1 MKDLTAS
8 KLVQLNHGA
17 LKVPLPGTEA
27 TLVAQKL
34 RTWAAEIGQL
44 QVGAENDPRVR
55 LRLEGVDLGP
65 ILERARSADSTGA
78 RQRVLKD
85 LVFEALGLEKVL
97 EKGKPHSVDW
107 RGTSRSGQ
115 VLFGN
120 VRTMSADYLRCPD
133 DEDWRLVI
141 DYPFDDGQF
150 GPNDDVE
157 AIERFIEAGTGS
169 WTLVWLPSFL
179 SDAMQKQ
186 LGELVILEHICETRE
201 VMRGYVAD
209 LSVENQTRAMTDLD
223 NLRNSK
229 QARLL
234 GVLAE
239 AYGLASPKEGNL
251 DSARLAE
258 PHVLVLKP
266 GAKLAARVPPNFA
279 EAVDTYVQDLL
290 TTRWPRHPKLG
301 EKLTKR
307 RVEHLVDV
315 FGQLVDA
322 DDKRLPAERALIDE
336 VRDTLGELG
345 LVRVTENAIH
355 LVADRV
361 LQDLDKRREQKSVDQ
376 PQVSQ
381 LRAWID
387 ESGKMGLQTEAEDLI
402 IRCYARWDARTFVAW
417 GKPFAVE
424 AGKPIPDDVLLEKPQ
439 LPAPAVWVKALDMA
453 GRVFGITLGKALH
466 ADNLKRFEAAV
477 AAKVAELGK
486 PAEQLPAE
494 LDRWAGLLGV
504 AATADRRKTARSA
517 AGLIAALQAG
527 RLVETLAAYGP
538 ETSAPAVAR
547 SLVTA
552 KVNLAVLG
560 ERLVYGQLEAV
571 ARRGDIEGA
580 TELVERAAAVL
591 RQDEAIEPLADKLR
605 KLAEEALGILEPPL
619 PPRGG
624 PPEPGTTVLLRRKTS
639 AKGAAA
645 VRAEIQKLAADLE
658 AALEAAGDDVELRG
672 EIVMT
677 GRPKGKA

>member
-1 MKDLTAS
+1 
-8 KLVQLNHGA
+8 
-17 LKVPLPGTEA
+17 VPLPGTEA

-55 LRLEGVDLGP
+55 LRLEGVDLAP
-65 ILERARSADSTGA
+65 IMERARSADSLGA

-97 EKGKPHSVDW
+97 DKGKPHGVDW
-107 RGTSRSGQ
+107 RGTTRIGH

-120 VRTMSADYLRCPD
+120 LRTMSSDYLRCGE

-157 AIERFIEAGTGS
+157 AIERFMEAGTGS
-169 WTLVWLPSFL
+169 WTLVWIPSFL
-179 SDAMQKQ
+179 SAAMEKQ

-209 LSVENQTRAMTDLD
+209 LSIENQTRAMTDLD

-258 PHVLVLKP
+258 PHVVVLKP
-266 GAKLAARVPPNFA
+266 GARLAARVPPNFA

-290 TTRWPRHPKLG
+290 GTRWPRHPKLG

-315 FGQLVDA
+315 FGQLIDA
-322 DDKRLPAERALIDE
+322 DDKRLVAERGLIDE

-361 LQDLDKRREQKSVDQ
+361 LQDLDKRREQKSIDQ
-376 PQVSQ
+376 PQVGQ
-381 LRAWID
+381 LRDWID
-387 ESGKMGLQTEAEDLI
+387 EGGKMGLQPEAEDLI
-402 IRCYARWDARTFVAW
+402 VRCYARWDARTFVAW
-417 GKPFAVE
+417 GKPFTVE
-424 AGKPIPDDVLLEKPQ
+424 AGKPLPDDVVLEKPQ
-439 LPAPAVWVKALDMA
+439 LPPAAVWVRALAAA
-453 GRVFGITLGKALH
+453 GAVFGIALPGKALH

-477 AAKVAELGK
+477 AARVAEIAK
-486 PAEQLPAE
+486 PAEQLPA
-494 LDRWAGLLGV
+494 
-504 AATADRRKTARSA
+504 RS
-517 AGLIAALQAG
+517 IAG
-527 RLVETLAAYGP
+527 RASWASPRRPIAGRRRDPRLRWSRRCRPGGWWRRWPGMSPRRRHRRWRGVWRRRRRTWRCSASGWCSANWRRWLA
-538 ETSAPAVAR
+538 R
-547 SLVTA
+547 
-552 KVNLAVLG
+552 
-560 ERLVYGQLEAV
+560 
-571 ARRGDIEGA
+571 
-580 TELVERAAAVL
+580 
-591 RQDEAIEPLADKLR
+591 
-605 KLAEEALGILEPPL
+605 
-619 PPRGG
+619 
-624 PPEPGTTVLLRRKTS
+624 
-639 AKGAAA
+639 
-645 VRAEIQKLAADLE
+645 
-658 AALEAAGDDVELRG
+658 
-672 EIVMT
+672 
-677 GRPKGKA
+677 